1 MVNGEQ
7 ESHVLKIF
15 FAYIYFKTL
24 VFQEVGKS
32 GYLKGCFCGGNR
44 NRPLSHLLAVSSGL
58 CPVLVHIVQLTYFM
72 FYEV

>member
-32 GYLKGCFCGGNR
+32 GYLKGFFCGGYR
-44 NRPLSHLLAVSSGL
+44 NR
-58 CPVLVHIVQLTYFM
+58 
-72 FYEV
+72 